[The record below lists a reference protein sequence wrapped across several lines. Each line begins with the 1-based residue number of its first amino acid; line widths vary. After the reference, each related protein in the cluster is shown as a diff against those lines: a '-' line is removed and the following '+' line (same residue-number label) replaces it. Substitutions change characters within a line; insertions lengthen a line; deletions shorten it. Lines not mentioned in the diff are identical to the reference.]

1 MVIPASINVSE
12 VSIVIA
18 AVFGSIFTE
27 FGFDFLLTKDGGHH
41 HPGIE
46 DSRKRSETI
55 HLRSI
60 H

>member
-1 MVIPASINVSE
+1 MDISASINVSE
-12 VSIVIA
+12 VSIVA

>member
-1 MVIPASINVSE
+1 MVISASINVSE
-12 VSIVIA
+12 VSIVA

-46 DSRKRSETI
+46 DSRK
-55 HLRSI
+55 
-60 H
+60 